1 MNEGEEGDVN
11 EDADKN
17 VKGMEEEVNE
27 NGGKGSNVIHY
38 LDMLQ

>member
-1 MNEGEEGDVN
+1 MNEGGEGEVN

-17 VKGMEEEVNE
+17 VKGMEEENE
-27 NGGKGSNVIHY
+27 NGGKGSSVIHY